1 MRTLAVIPARLG
13 STRLPRKPLQLLGG
27 QPLVARV
34 WERASSL
41 PGIDACVVA
50 TDSPEVAA
58 VRQIQDAVVMT
69 SPHHQSGTERV
80 AEVAER
86 PDYRS
91 FDVIVNVQGDEPFV
105 DRSGINAA
113 LRLVQ
118 DGGFPIATV
127 GAKADPSVLNDPNVV
142 KVVIGEG
149 GRALYFSRAAIPYLR
164 DRADAALRNEH
175 LLQHTGVYVYTRSA
189 LRIWV
194 ELEPHPLEHIERL
207 EQLRPLARGMMVGVA
222 VVDGPLAPGIDT
234 ADDLAWA
241 NERWAA
247 MAGAP

>member
-27 QPLVARV
+27 QPLIARV
-34 WERASSL
+34 WERAASVR
-41 PGIDACVVA
+41 GIDACVVA
-50 TDSPEVAA
+50 TDSEEVAD
-58 VRQIQDAVVMT
+58 VPQIRDVVVMT
-69 SPHHQSGTERV
+69 SPHHASGTERV

-86 PDYRS
+86 PEYRG

-105 DRSGINAA
+105 SRSAIEAA
-113 LRLVQ
+113 RTLVT
-118 DGGFPIATV
+118 DGAFPIGTV
-127 GAKADPSVLNDPNVV
+127 GAKAETSVLNDPNVV
-142 KVVIGEG
+142 KVVIGER

-164 DRADAALRNEH
+164 DRADAPLRNAH
-175 LLQHTGVYVYTRSA
+175 VLQHAGVYVYTRSA
-189 LRIWV
+189 LREWV
-194 ELEPHPLEHIERL
+194 ESESHPLEHIERL
-207 EQLRPLARGMMVGVA
+207 EQLRPLARGMAIGVA